1 MAEFDFY
8 GNIIDSEVVDIA
20 SLKVKYPTYNDDQ
33 LLETAISL
41 AQSSG
46 YGTKILWD
54 RDDIHFTGTVNHECY
69 GFSGIDFNGANIYMP
84 SYTGSSIITIR
95 PDYSYDKYF
104 NSDDFTQYNT
114 SNSELFGKIFTMNSI
129 YEGIASM
136 SLGKR
141 YGLDSQRAIYSCP
154 IIKTSTDGVYETGE
168 LYLSP
173 QNGDVLCRNIH
184 EYPSTRFFI
193 KNATIK
199 ANTDNNFTGFVEC
212 YRSNT
217 IITDFVLKGRN
228 QYDGEYNKGVF
239 HLHNCCD
246 VEFCHIS
253 GTNPITRGYNAM
265 YAFTFM
271 SMAFSK
277 VHHVFLGD
285 SLSWGCMGGRFMT
298 NCTFENCFLDRWDSH
313 FAQFDH
319 NIIDNCV
326 IGRIAFGL
334 GNGSLTVKNS
344 TLILKD
350 TNLPINDVYRLFDF
364 ASHSPGGYNGT
375 IVIDNCEFKSLLT
388 NGEKYAVLMDASSVY
403 KVPSDSAI
411 IPSDNV
417 KRIIRN
423 CRFDEACKYIVVT
436 GTDYE
441 DDKTFFNGYQ
451 YIISDSVISSGSII
465 KSLTAQNIKS
475 VRVKSCDISGQ
486 LLLKNIT
493 CAVQVSDCKLD
504 AITCDTTL
512 PNVIMTGCI
521 LTGTQGTSN
530 FTKYAFSG
538 NIASDM
544 ASVNKHS

>member
-8 GNIIDSEVVDIA
+8 GNIIESDVVDIA
-20 SLKVKYPTYNDDQ
+20 SIREKYPAYNDDQ

-46 YGTKILWD
+46 GEIKILWD
-54 RDDIHFTGTVNHECY
+54 GSDIHFSGQVNHELK
-69 GFSGIDFNGANIYMP
+69 GFGGIDFNGANIFMP
-84 SYTGSSIITIR
+84 NFSGTYILSIK
-95 PDYSYDKYF
+95 PDDTYDKSF
-104 NSDDFTQYNT
+104 NADDFSALKTTNQ
-114 SNSELFGKIFTMNSI
+114 ELFGKIFTMNSI
-129 YEGIASM
+129 HEGIASM

-141 YGLDSQRAIYSCP
+141 YGLDSEEPIYSCP
-154 IIKTSTDGVYETGE
+154 TIKVSSDGVFETGE
-168 LYLSP
+168 LYLRP
-173 QNGDVLCRNIH
+173 QNGNVLCRNIH
-184 EYPSTRFFI
+184 EYPRHTFVV
-193 KNATIK
+193 KNATIHSYSG
-199 ANTDNNFTGFVEC
+199 NNFTCFLEC
-212 YRSNT
+212 LRSNT
-217 IITDFVLKGRN
+217 KISNFVLKGRTT
-228 QYDGEYNKGVF
+228 YSGDFKFGVF
-239 HLHNCCD
+239 HIRNCCD

-253 GTNPITRGYNAM
+253 GTNPITRGYNSG
-265 YAFTFM
+265 YAFAFT

-285 SLSWGCMGGRFMT
+285 SNSWGCMGGRFST
-298 NCTFENCFLDRWDSH
+298 NCKFESCFLDRWDSH
-313 FAQFDH
+313 FGQFGH

-344 TLILKD
+344 TLLLKD

-388 NGEKYAVLMDASSVY
+388 NGEKYAVLHDASSVY
-403 KVPSDSAI
+403 KVPSDSVI
-411 IPSDNV
+411 TPSDNV
-417 KRIIRN
+417 MRIIRN
-423 CRFDEACKYIVVT
+423 CRVDESCKYIVVT

-441 DDKTFFNGYQ
+441 DDKRFFNGYQ
-451 YIISDSVISSGSII
+451 YIISDSVLSSESII

-475 VRVKSCDISGQ
+475 VRVKSCDFSGQ
-486 LLLKNIT
+486 LLKNIT
-493 CAVQVSDCKLD
+493 CDVQVSDCKLD

-544 ASVNKHS
+544 ASVNKHG